1 MFFTLLPAKIHARHL
16 ILGNEKE
23 FPEICLLR
31 VYEHVRQLNAKKKYE
46 NNPLKKYQ
54 TTLRKICI
62 LRVFEHL
69 TYKNA
74 KTNGNT
80 NNITINKY
88 FDC

>member
-1 MFFTLLPAKIHARHL
+1 MHARLL
-16 ILGNEKE
+16 ILENEKE
-23 FPEICLLR
+23 FPETCLLR
-31 VYEHVRQLNAKKKYE
+31 VYEHVRQQNAKKYE
-46 NNPLKKYQ
+46 NHPLEKYQ
-54 TTLRKICI
+54 TTLWKMCT
-62 LRVFEHL
+62 LRVFELL